1 MKTRTNKLGVVVV
14 AAFAVVIAGCNKE
27 QTAAT
32 GAKASE
38 VRAIPVQT
46 AAVEQRNISEE
57 LVLTGTLKPQAEVQV
72 VSEVSARLMRLVKNE
87 GAPVSKGDV
96 IAVLDDTDARLA
108 KERASASAA
117 VAQASREHALTERD
131 RANNLLKTGGITDKD
146 HLAAQ
151 VNLQVAEAQL
161 RQAKAEEAIAAQ
173 QVSRCTIHA
182 PFSGRVAK
190 RLVDVGTML
199 APGTP
204 VVMLVDNSVLEFRA
218 AVPSTDLPKV
228 KVGAPAQITVDSMPG
243 TNLRGSITRIL
254 PTVDE
259 RSRSFEVVVSVPG
272 QPNLISGLFGRGHVK
287 IRDIPNAVVVP
298 PAAVV
303 HDGTR
308 ADLASVFVI
317 EGQKAQSRQV
327 TLGYE
332 GVDAVEIRSG
342 LASGATVVVDPP
354 TTLASGASVQITK
367 QTEKVER

>member
-1 MKTRTNKLGVVVV
+1 MKTRINTLAMLVVT
-14 AAFAVVIAGCNKE
+14 AFAVMLAGCNREKN
-27 QTAAT
+27 APAPN
-32 GAKASE
+32 ASE

-46 AAVEQRNISEE
+46 ATVEQKNISEE

-72 VSEVSARLMRLVKNE
+72 VSEVSARLMRLVRNE
-87 GAPVSKGDV
+87 GSSVSRGDV

-108 KERASASAA
+108 KERASAAAA
-117 VAQASREHALTERD
+117 VAQANREHAVTERD

-146 HLAAQ
+146 NLAAQ

-161 RQAKAEEAIAAQ
+161 RQARAEEAIAAQ
-173 QVSRCTIHA
+173 QVARCTIHA

-190 RLVDVGTML
+190 KLVDVGTML

-218 AVPSTDLPKV
+218 AVPSTDLAKV
-228 KVGAPAQITVDSMPG
+228 RIGAPAQITVDSLPG
-243 TNLRGSITRIL
+243 TLMNGSITRIL

-259 RSRSFEVVVSVPG
+259 RSRSFEVVVSVTG

-287 IRDIPNAVVVP
+287 VRDIPNAVVVP
-298 PAAVV
+298 PASIV

-308 ADLASVFVI
+308 ADAASVFVI
-317 EGQKAQSRQV
+317 EGQKAQSRPV

-342 LASGATVVVDPP
+342 LTKGAVVVVDPP
-354 TTLASGASVQITK
+354 TTLASGAPVQINEQAKT
-367 QTEKVER
+367 VER